1 MAALESA
8 SEWETSSLRMK
19 HEKNDTIRKEPG
31 QLPFLSVYYSS
42 RQPFPS
48 SSPPRR
54 LPKWRMR
61 QHKKRPRRESTPLM
75 GGFLA
80 AGESRKK
87 SYCAYKPSEAARASA
102 QRSPSMA
109 AETMP
114 PA

>member
-1 MAALESA
+1 MAAHRGGGRMGDLFTAHEGRKKRYDSEGAGATAVLQRVLLLVAAVSFFFSA
-8 SEWETSSLRMK
+8 SSATEVANAAT
-19 HEKNDTIRKEPG
+19 
-31 QLPFLSVYYSS
+31 Q
-42 RQPFPS
+42 
-48 SSPPRR
+48 
-54 LPKWRMR
+54 
-61 QHKKRPRRESTPLM
+61 KRPRRESTPLM